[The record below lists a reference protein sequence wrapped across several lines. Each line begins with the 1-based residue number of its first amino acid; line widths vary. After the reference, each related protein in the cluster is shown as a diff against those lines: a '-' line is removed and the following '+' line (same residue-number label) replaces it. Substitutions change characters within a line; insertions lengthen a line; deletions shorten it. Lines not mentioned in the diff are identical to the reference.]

1 MSAPQSA
8 SRPGRF
14 RRIRRLL
21 AAQAGVAGLAVAIA
35 CAVDGQAA
43 ATAAALGGLTC
54 LLPGAWFAW
63 RVFGADSS
71 DPDAMLRALY
81 RGEGV
86 KLAAI
91 AVAFAAIFRGWPEV
105 PPAPLVLTFI
115 AVQTVHW
122 FAPLL
127 LEQ

>member
-1 MSAPQSA
+1 MSAPQSD
-8 SRPGRF
+8 SPGRL
-14 RRIRRLL
+14 RRVRRLL
-21 AAQAGVAGLAVAIA
+21 AAQAGVAGIATAIA
-35 CAVDGQAA
+35 FAIDGEIAA
-43 ATAAALGGLTC
+43 AAAALGGLTC

-63 RVFGADSS
+63 RVFGADPS
-71 DPDAMLRALY
+71 DPNAMLRALY

-91 AVAFAAIFRGWPEV
+91 AVAFVAIFRGWPDV

>member
-1 MSAPQSA
+1 MSAPPSA
-8 SRPGRF
+8 RIGRF

-21 AAQAGVAGLAVAIA
+21 AAQAGVAAVAAGIA
-35 CAVDGQAA
+35 FALAGAA
-43 ATAAALGGLTC
+43 AAGAAALGGLTC
-54 LLPGAWFAW
+54 LLPAAWFAW
-63 RVFGADSS
+63 RVFGADPS
-71 DPDAMLRALY
+71 DPNAMLRALY
-81 RGEGV
+81 RGEGI

-91 AVAFAAIFRGWPEV
+91 ALAFAAIFEGWPQV

>member
-1 MSAPQSA
+1 MNAQQPEGT
-8 SRPGRF
+8 SRL
-14 RRIRRLL
+14 RRVWRLL
-21 AAQAGVAGLAVAIA
+21 AAQAGVAAIA
-35 CAVDGQAA
+35 VVIAWITGGRPA

-54 LLPGAWFAW
+54 LVPQVWFAW
-63 RVFGADSS
+63 RVFGADPA
-71 DPDAMLRALY
+71 DPGAMVRALY

-91 AVAFAAIFRGWPEV
+91 ALAFVAIFRAWPEV
-105 PPAPLVLTFI
+105 PPLPLVLAFI

>member
-8 SRPGRF
+8 SPGRL
-14 RRIRRLL
+14 RRVRRLL
-21 AAQAGVAGLAVAIA
+21 AGQAVVAALATGVAYAL
-35 CAVDGQAA
+35 DGSNASA
-43 ATAAALGGLTC
+43 AAALGALTC
-54 LLPGAWFAW
+54 LAPNAWFAW
-63 RVFGADSS
+63 RVFAADSS
-71 DPDAMLRALY
+71 DPGAMLRALY
-81 RGEGV
+81 LGEGV

-91 AVAFAAIFRGWPEV
+91 AVAFTAIFRSWPEV
-105 PPAPLVLTFI
+105 PPAPLMLSFI

>member
-8 SRPGRF
+8 SPGRL
-14 RRIRRLL
+14 RRVRRLL
-21 AAQAGVAGLAVAIA
+21 AAQAGVTAIA
-35 CAVDGQAA
+35 VGIAFALGGRASAA
-43 ATAAALGGLTC
+43 AAALGGLTC

-63 RVFGADSS
+63 RVFGADPS
-71 DPDAMLRALY
+71 DPNAMLRALY
-81 RGEGV
+81 RGEGA

-91 AVAFAAIFRGWPEV
+91 AVAFVAIFRGWPEV
-105 PPAPLVLTFI
+105 PPEPLVLTFV